1 MSILSCFLFI
11 CLYIADTLQLFLP
24 IFPDSE
30 VRKRGVEWLEEETT
44 DREQNKTSQLV
55 QTVLEYQLKGTV
67 SVISCDPTCKDDNAR
82 IITVILKILI

>member
-1 MSILSCFLFI
+1 MFI

-55 QTVLEYQLKGTV
+55 QKVVEYQLKVTV